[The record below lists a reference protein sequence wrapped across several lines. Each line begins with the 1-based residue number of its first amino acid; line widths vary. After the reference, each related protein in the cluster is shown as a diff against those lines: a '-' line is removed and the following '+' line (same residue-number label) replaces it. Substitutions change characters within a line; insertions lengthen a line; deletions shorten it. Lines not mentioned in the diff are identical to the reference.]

1 MTRLTTPTPTSAPP
15 APSAGPAG
23 ATGSETSTPS
33 ATSGDAT
40 GSAIAP
46 AVAARA
52 DFTAIRYAQCWEDAD
67 ILVEALAPQPGH
79 TLVSICSAGDNTLAL
94 LTGTPARVVAVDLSA
109 AQIACLELRVAAY
122 RALSHDELLQ
132 LVGSRPARDRRGLYA
147 RCRSQLSS
155 DARAFWDAHG
165 DAIDA
170 GIGGAGKF
178 ERYFAAFRARVLPLV
193 HSRSRVEQLL
203 AGGPTREARERFY
216 EDVWN
221 SWRWRAMFQLFF
233 SRFVMGRLGRDPEF
247 FAHVEGSVAT
257 RILQRTR
264 HALTAL
270 DPADNP
276 YIHWILRGTHGAA
289 LPMAL
294 RAEHFETIR
303 DHLDRLT
310 WRQSD
315 VAAALDDLGDG
326 QVHGANLS
334 DIFEYMS
341 PDETRRQLER
351 LSRALAPSGRL
362 AYWNMLA
369 PRSRPDVLA
378 DRLRPLP
385 ELSARLFAADKAFF
399 YSAFVVE
406 ERC

>member
-1 MTRLTTPTPTSAPP
+1 VSGRSAAP
-15 APSAGPAG
+15 APARDPAAPSSAGPA
-23 ATGSETSTPS
+23 
-33 ATSGDAT
+33 
-40 GSAIAP
+40 
-46 AVAARA
+46 VAHRA

-67 ILVEALAPQPGH
+67 VLVEALAPRPGH

-94 LTGTPARVVAVDLSA
+94 LTGRPSRVIAVDLSP

-122 RALSHDELLQ
+122 RALSHPELLQ
-132 LVGSRPARDRRGLYA
+132 LVGSRPSRDRRGLYA

-155 DARAFWDAHG
+155 SARAFWDAHG
-165 DAIDA
+165 DDVDA

-178 ERYFAAFRARVLPLV
+178 ERYFATFRRRVLPLV
-193 HSRSRVEQLL
+193 HSRRRVEQLL
-203 AGGPTREARERFY
+203 AGAPTRDARDRFY
-216 EDVWN
+216 DQVWN
-221 SWRWRAMFQLFF
+221 TWRWRAMFQVFF
-233 SRFVMGRLGRDPEF
+233 SRVVMGRLGRDPAF

-257 RILQRTR
+257 RILARTR
-264 HALTAL
+264 HALTVL

-276 YIHWILRGTHGAA
+276 YISWILRGTHGEA

-310 WRQSD
+310 WQQSD
-315 VAAALDDLGDG
+315 VASALDGVGDG
-326 QVHGANLS
+326 ALHGANLS

-341 PDETRRQLER
+341 PEEYRRQLER
-351 LSRALAPSGRL
+351 LCRALAPGGRL

-369 PRSRPDVLA
+369 PRSRPA
-378 DRLRPLP
+378 GMAGQLRPLGD
-385 ELSARLFAADKAFF
+385 LAARLHGEDKAFF
-399 YSAFVVE
+399 YSALVVE